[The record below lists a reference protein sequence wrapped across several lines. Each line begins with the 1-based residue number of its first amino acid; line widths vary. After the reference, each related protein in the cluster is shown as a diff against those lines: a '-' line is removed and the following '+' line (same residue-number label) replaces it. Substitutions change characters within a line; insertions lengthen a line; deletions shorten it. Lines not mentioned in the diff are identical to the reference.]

1 MKLEIFWGF
10 ITLIGIIL
18 TIKYRAPVSK
28 TVGPVLIGFTG
39 ALWIAY
45 IFG

>member
-1 MKLEIFWGF
+1 
-10 ITLIGIIL
+10 LIGIIL
-18 TIKYRAPVSK
+18 SIKYRMPLKNSL
-28 TVGPVLIGFTG
+28 GPLIIGFTG

>member
-1 MKLEIFWGF
+1 MELELIWGS

-18 TIKYRAPVSK
+18 TIKYRS
-28 TVGPVLIGFTG
+28 TFRQLIGPMVVGFTG

>member
-1 MKLEIFWGF
+1 MKIELFWGV

-18 TIKYRAPVSK
+18 SIKYRMPFKNSL
-28 TVGPVLIGFTG
+28 GPLIIGFIS

-45 IFG
+45 ISG

>member
-1 MKLEIFWGF
+1 MELEIIWST
-10 ITLIGIIL
+10 ITLIGIVLSIN
-18 TIKYRAPVSK
+18 YRASFK
-28 TVGPVLIGFTG
+28 QTVGPMIIGFTG